1 MPGETRIFISHTFE
15 DNNACVPLTAALD
28 AWEIPYHFDTS
39 TPAAAPML
47 SPEVQQALTASNVFI
62 RVCTRNTT
70 QSIPMSLESGAYRG
84 LQAQRGGRQRTLINL
99 ILDPGYQREPF
110 DNATLFIDATTKS
123 RFDWLSELARALGIT
138 TLGRRLSRRSAIAL
152 GGAGAVAV
160 ASATSA
166 GVVLA
171 RNRPSTAQG
180 QSRASRIATLSGQTK
195 WTLTISQNTFST
207 PELAAS
213 GTALYV
219 FSDAGLEALSPADGK
234 TLWSQVQITSSAAVV
249 PAVVN
254 GVIYVVDSSANL
266 VAASAHD
273 GHVLWKQPAGSFK
286 AYSSPA
292 AASDGVYLVQ
302 DDGRL
307 YAYKPSDG
315 SPLWKAAIG
324 ISPNSLFSNLRPPPS
339 AAAGVVYIGSDDHNL
354 YALNA
359 SDGSVKW
366 KFLTRGRI
374 YSTPAVANGRVYFGS
389 EDGYVYAVNASDHT
403 QAWSYQTDFDVA
415 SSPVVVNGVVYIGSR
430 DHYLY
435 ALDAQHG
442 FAYWRALAGDVD
454 PNGGTTT
461 STTSSTSDR
470 VDCLP
475 AVGYDTVYV
484 TAGAFVYAFNI
495 VDGKRLWRF
504 KTNRQS
510 TMSSPV
516 LAGNL
521 VFAGVDDKTLNAINI

>member
-1 MPGETRIFISHTFE
+1 
-15 DNNACVPLTAALD
+15 
-28 AWEIPYHFDTS
+28 
-39 TPAAAPML
+39 
-47 SPEVQQALTASNVFI
+47 
-62 RVCTRNTT
+62 
-70 QSIPMSLESGAYRG
+70 MSLESGAYRG
-84 LQAQRGGRQRTLINL
+84 LQAQRGKQRTLINL

-138 TLGRRLSRRSAIAL
+138 TVGRRLSRRSAIAL

-171 RNRPSTAQG
+171 RNRPGTAQG

-195 WTLTISQNTFST
+195 WTLTISQNTYST
-207 PELAAS
+207 PELAVAGS
-213 GTALYV
+213 ALYV

-234 TLWSQVQITSSAAVV
+234 TLWSQIQFKSFDSVPAVV

-254 GVIYVVDSSANL
+254 GVIYVVDSSTHL

-273 GHVLWKQPAGSFK
+273 GHVLWKTPAGGFE
-286 AYSSPA
+286 AFSSPV
-292 AASDGVYLVQ
+292 AASDGVYLLQ
-302 DDGRL
+302 DDGQL

-324 ISPNSLFSNLRPPPS
+324 ILPPPGLLSNLRPPPS
-339 AAAGVVYIGSDDHNL
+339 AAAGVVYVGSDDHNL

-374 YSTPAVANGRVYFGS
+374 YSTPVVANGRVYFGS
-389 EDGYVYAVNASDHT
+389 EDGYVYAVNVSDHT
-403 QAWSYQTDFDVA
+403 QAWSYQTDFDVVG
-415 SSPVVVNGVVYIGSR
+415 SPAVVNGVVYIGSR

-454 PNGGTTT
+454 PNGGATA
-461 STTSSTSDR
+461 TSSTSDR

-475 AVGYDTVYV
+475 TVGYDTVYV

-504 KTNRQS
+504 KTNKQS
-510 TMSSPV
+510 TISSPV

-521 VFAGVDDKTLNAINI
+521 VFVGVDDKTLNAINI